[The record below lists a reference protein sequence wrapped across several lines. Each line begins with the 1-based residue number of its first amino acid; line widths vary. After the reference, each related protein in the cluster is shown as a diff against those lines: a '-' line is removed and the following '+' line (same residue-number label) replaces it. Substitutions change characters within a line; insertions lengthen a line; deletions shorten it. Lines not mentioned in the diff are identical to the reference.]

1 VYFSMGKF
9 GVSAGASQP
18 ITNSESEAYRSTN
31 GFPGAAGTELATTE
45 IIAGSELRWQL
56 RAVSRIL

>member
-1 VYFSMGKF
+1 VYFSTGKS

-18 ITNSESEAYRSTN
+18 ITNSESEAYRSTT
-31 GFPGAAGTELATTE
+31 GFPGAAGTELAATE
-45 IIAGSELRWQL
+45 MSAAGELRWQL